1 MSKDDNLQEA
11 SRANDDPPVGLEEFF
26 GRMNDPS
33 ASSLLRGPCGDEM
46 EFYLYIRRGI
56 LEDVKFY
63 TTGCGNT
70 LHCGLAVARRAEGK
84 TVEEA
89 LGINPKQLIDAG
101 ECLPEAGRHC
111 AILAVSSLYRAI
123 ADYLLQP

>member
-1 MSKDDNLQEA
+1 MSKDFDLREGAETNEA
-11 SRANDDPPVGLEEFF
+11 PPVGIEEYF

-46 EFYLYIRRGI
+46 EFYLYIRRGV

-63 TTGCGNT
+63 TDGCGNT
-70 LHCGLAVARRAEGK
+70 LHCGFAVARRAKGK
-84 TVEEA
+84 TLEEA
-89 LGINPKQLIDAG
+89 LGINPKQLIDAR